1 MSLISTPNIAIA
13 FFDIDGTLINPR
25 QMTMNITDGIPDS
38 TRLAIQKLKEKG
50 IIPVIATGR
59 WSGVVKALADS
70 LGIETVITSNGQEI
84 IHEGQAIYQRFI
96 EPDIMAKIVPEI
108 EARNLAVFYDTQKGI
123 FVPQLVQPLMD
134 RGISVNQ
141 LAVGEI
147 PQNVFQILV
156 TAEDKSV
163 VTGWLKDLKVVKT
176 APNSLDIFPEGV
188 SKAAGIKVL
197 LEKLGLTV
205 DQAVAFGDEENDLE
219 MFDAVGIPVAMGNA
233 IQPLKDKA
241 AFVTKA
247 VWDDGIYY
255 ACQELGLI

>member
-1 MSLISTPNIAIA
+1 MSLISTPNVAIA

-38 TRLAIQKLKEKG
+38 TRLAIQKIKEQG

-59 WSGVVKALADS
+59 WSGVVKALAD
-70 LGIETVITSNGQEI
+70 LLEIDTLITSNGQEI
-84 IHEGQAIYQRFI
+84 THQGQAIYQRFI
-96 EPDIMAKIVPEI
+96 DADIMAKIVPEI
-108 EARNLAVFYDTQKGI
+108 EARKLSVFYDTQQGI
-123 FVPQLVQPLMD
+123 FVPEQVQPLMD
-134 RGISVNQ
+134 RGIAVNQ
-141 LAVGEI
+141 LPAGEV

-156 TAEDKSV
+156 TADDKSAV
-163 VTGWLKDLKVVKT
+163 SGWLTDLKVVKT
-176 APNSLDIFPEGV
+176 APHSLDIFPEGV

-197 LEKLGLTV
+197 LEKLGLTA

-219 MFDAVGIPVAMGNA
+219 MFDAVGTPIAMGNA

-241 AFVTKA
+241 AFVTKD

-255 ACQELGLI
+255 ACQKLGLF